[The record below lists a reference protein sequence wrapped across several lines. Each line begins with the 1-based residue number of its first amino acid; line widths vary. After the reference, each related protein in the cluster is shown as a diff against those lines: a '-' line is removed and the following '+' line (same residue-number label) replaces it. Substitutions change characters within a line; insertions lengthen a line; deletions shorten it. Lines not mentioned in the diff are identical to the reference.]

1 MVTLGLDQMLHCWTV
16 QTRKSGHKSTEAEL
30 SSHAGQE
37 LPVITPGQVDN
48 ALVNDD
54 DEASAANI
62 VLQNKFDI
70 SWLSSNV
77 VQVLEPAALDVCETH
92 RAQLHVLVTGRGT
105 QLLKFE

>member
-16 QTRKSGHKSTEAEL
+16 QTRSSGHKSTEAEL
-30 SSHAGQE
+30 SSHADGE
-37 LPVITPGQVDN
+37 LPAITPGQVDN

-54 DEASAANI
+54 DDAAAANA
-62 VLQNKFDI
+62 VLHTKFDI

-92 RAQLHVLVTGRGT
+92 NAQIHVLVTGRGT
-105 QLLKFE
+105 QLLEFE